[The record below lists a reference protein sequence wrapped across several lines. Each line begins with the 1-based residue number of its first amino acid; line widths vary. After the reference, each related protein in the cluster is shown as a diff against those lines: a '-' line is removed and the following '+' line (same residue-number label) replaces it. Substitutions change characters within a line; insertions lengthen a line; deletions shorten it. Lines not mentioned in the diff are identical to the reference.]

1 VPRIGVLAVQ
11 GAFAEHVHM
20 LEKLGASATE
30 VRRPRDFTPELDGI
44 VLPGGESTAMNRL
57 LRGLEL
63 MEPIR
68 KALLRGMPAFGTCAG
83 LILLAKSFT
92 DSGWRH
98 FGVLDATV
106 CRHGFGRQLGSF
118 RAEGEFAG
126 VGRVPMVFIRGPYVT
141 EAGPGVEVLAR
152 ARDKIVAVRQGNL
165 LATAFHPELAGDA
178 GVHSF
183 FLRMVGESS
192 APGKGP

>member
-1 VPRIGVLAVQ
+1 VSRIGVLAVQ
-11 GAFAEHVHM
+11 GAFAEHIRM
-20 LEKLGASATE
+20 LERLGATALE
-30 VRRPRDFTPELDGI
+30 IRKPGDFTPDIDGI

-57 LRGLEL
+57 LRELEL
-63 MEPIR
+63 LEPIR
-68 KALLRGMPAFGTCAG
+68 AALLGGMPAFGTCAD
-83 LILLAKSFT
+83 LILLAKRFT

-126 VGRVPMVFIRGPYVT
+126 VGRVPMVFIRGPYIAEV
-141 EAGPGVEVLAR
+141 GPGVEVLAT

-165 LATAFHPELAGDA
+165 LATAFHPELTDDT
-178 GVHSF
+178 GVHAC
-183 FLRMVGESS
+183 FLRTVGERKN
-192 APGKGP
+192 APA